1 MKKTVV
7 LFLAILYVVV
17 CSGFTTYTHL
27 CQGVE
32 QAISFSDYNKVDQD
46 NCGFCKSIHKTSDEE
61 KCCKEISKNFKLNV
75 KTALPKSIDFSAKF
89 LGDAL
94 PHRFFAAVFEVVA
107 TVESVPYFNFQS
119 HTIPLPSNPLYIF
132 YCVYRI

>member
-7 LFLAILYVVV
+7 FFLTILYIVV

-32 QAISFSDYNKVDQD
+32 QAVSFYDSSREEQGK
-46 NCGFCKSIHKTSDEE
+46 CGFCISDKEVSSKE
-61 KCCKEISKNFKLNV
+61 DCCKEVPKNFKLNV
-75 KTALPKSIDFSAKF
+75 KTALPKLVDFSAKF

-94 PHRFFAAVFEVVA
+94 PHRFFGAVFEVLVSA
-107 TVESVPYFNFQS
+107 ESVPFFNYQS
-119 HTIPLPSNPLYIF
+119 YSIPLPSNPLYIF